1 MKCPLLNR
9 KTGGCIHRNRKNTA
23 LPLWRQGDWETLR
36 AVMVEEKVF
45 GCCGKV
51 KICDHVSV
59 LNIDG
64 IYVKIRL
71 IIIIM
76 CSLLII
82 CTVNTR

>member
-1 MKCPLLNR
+1 MPSTQQEDWWMHTQEQK
-9 KTGGCIHRNRKNTA
+9 KYYIASMETGRLGNI
-23 LPLWRQGDWETLR
+23 R
-36 AVMVEEKVF
+36 AGMVEEKAF

-51 KICDHVSV
+51 KMCDHVSV

-64 IYVKIRL
+64 IHVKIRL

-82 CTVNTR
+82 CTVNTQ